1 MNKGTDL
8 SLITTKP
15 NQMVLEWFLRFL
27 SEVTTR
33 SSQLL
38 IKVDA
43 GLNPVK
49 SNPYQEFLLLMV
61 ASEVIWKPLLKPL
74 HQSRI
79 PSLVAIQSMS
89 ISVVIKRWNLQGC
102 RNANGQGEKK
112 KAIIGAIDRIC
123 VFLLPKVPPNLK
135 NVCSILSY
143 SMFLVSCYFKVQS
156 EQYLLSTTNYMLD
169 IHVILT
175 MY

>member
-89 ISVVIKRWNLQGC
+89 ISVVIKR
-102 RNANGQGEKK
+102 
-112 KAIIGAIDRIC
+112 
-123 VFLLPKVPPNLK
+123 
-135 NVCSILSY
+135 
-143 SMFLVSCYFKVQS
+143 
-156 EQYLLSTTNYMLD
+156 
-169 IHVILT
+169 
-175 MY
+175 